1 MSMFIVQST
10 LHTPHSTCLHYST
23 HDTGYSPQVWSIEWV
38 DQMWISFKLNSML
51 WLGFSSGYDQVVE
64 S

>member
-1 MSMFIVQST
+1 MSMLAALYSLQSQST
-10 LHTPHSTCLHYST
+10 
-23 HDTGYSPQVWSIEWV
+23 GV

-51 WLGFSSGYDQVVE
+51 WLSFSSGYNQVVE